1 MLSSLILQF
10 IKLGFNIYISNKVT
24 PEALGVFGII
34 MTTYMFGI
42 TLASSGITITCM
54 RLVSEELALENN
66 KGVKDFSKKCIIVS
80 LFLSLIASLLFFIC
94 SDVIVKYCFES
105 KVNKSIVHLIC
116 MALPLI
122 SVSSAITG
130 YFIAVRR
137 VYKSEIGHFLEHIIK
152 VISTIFLFNILGKDK
167 SIHTICFILIL
178 GDVVSE
184 IFSFIYLV
192 IMYLADLKYHFDVNY
207 IKNKINIHQQNT
219 SNNMFFRIYRILFPI
234 SLTSCIKSGVS
245 SLKQIII
252 PSSLQKNGKN
262 SAESFSIYGILSGMA
277 MPVVLFPSTFLVSV
291 SSLLIPEFS
300 RYYIKKEYHKI
311 KIYTDKLLFSSFLFS
326 VILTVILVTF
336 GNKLGK
342 LIYHRSDVGIYI
354 KIFSLLI
361 PFMYVDIVID
371 SILKGLDAQTS
382 VMIIN
387 IIDLL
392 VSTLFIFFF
401 VPIFGIAGYIFSM
414 FISEVLNLSLSL
426 NKLLK
431 LERSWYY

>member
-10 IKLGFNIYISNKVT
+10 IKLGFNIYISNKIT
-24 PEALGVFGII
+24 PETLGVFGII
-34 MTTYMFGI
+34 MATYMFGI

-54 RLVSEELALENN
+54 RLVSGELALGNTIDIRN
-66 KGVKDFSKKCIIVS
+66 SSRTCIVIS
-80 LFLSLIASLLFFIC
+80 LFLSLITSLLFFIG
-94 SDVIVKYCFES
+94 SDFIVKYCFEN
-105 KVNKSIVHLIC
+105 KVNKNIVYLISI
-116 MALPLI
+116 ALPLI
-122 SVSSAITG
+122 SASSAITG
-130 YFIAVRR
+130 YFTAVRR
-137 VYKSEIGHFLEHIIK
+137 VYKSEIGHFLEHIMK
-152 VISTIFLFNILGKDK
+152 VVSTIYLFNILGKDK
-167 SIHTICFILIL
+167 TIQNICFILIL
-178 GDVVSE
+178 GDVISE

-192 IMYLADLKYHFDVNY
+192 IMYFADLKYHFDIDY
-207 IKNKINIHQQNT
+207 LKSKMIIHKKNK
-219 SNNMFFRIYRILFPI
+219 SNNMIFRIYRILLPI
-234 SLTSCIKSGVS
+234 SITSCLKSGIS

-252 PSSLQKNGKN
+252 PSSLQKSGKN
-262 SAESFSIYGILSGMA
+262 STESFSIYGIISGMA
-277 MPVVLFPSTFLVSV
+277 MPIVLFPSTFLISV

-300 RYYIKKEYHKI
+300 RYYIKKDYHRI
-311 KIYTDKLLFSSFLFS
+311 KIYTDKLIAISFLFS
-326 VILTVILVTF
+326 VCLTILLFVF
-336 GNKLGK
+336 GNTLGM

-354 KIFSLLI
+354 KVFSLLI

-392 VSTLFIFFF
+392 VSTIIIFFL

-414 FISEVLNLSLSL
+414 FISEVLNLSLSI